1 MLFIFSNFRNPILF
15 SYLLL
20 LSSFSPH
27 LLCFS
32 LLSLSISLS
41 RLRSLS
47 LSSSETQFLLLL
59 LLLLNPF
66 ESMRIQPDSRYD
78 CGTDT
83 LDLGAIGFFGAV
95 FFSTWQKP
103 EPFSFM
109 TLWDHCILTH
119 FNTSMSM
126 PTIQFK
132 MKWAQKRSTN
142 NTNLQS
148 NLPKMRRKQL
158 RIFYVRIW
166 HKWRRCDTM
175 KLEIRMKFDQFF
187 FIVLVFDLGFEI
199 HFFYTFSID
208 ICTYDFGMCSC
219 LRLLSVYLR
228 FF

>member
-1 MLFIFSNFRNPILF
+1 MLIFCITKAIGLVVFSQQIREKNGMERVSTTFAFHFFQFPKSNTFL
-15 SYLLL
+15 YLLL

-83 LDLGAIGFFGAV
+83 LDLGVIGFCGAV

-103 EPFSFM
+103 EPFF
-109 TLWDHCILTH
+109 L
-119 FNTSMSM
+119 
-126 PTIQFK
+126 
-132 MKWAQKRSTN
+132 
-142 NTNLQS
+142 
-148 NLPKMRRKQL
+148 
-158 RIFYVRIW
+158 
-166 HKWRRCDTM
+166 
-175 KLEIRMKFDQFF
+175 
-187 FIVLVFDLGFEI
+187 
-199 HFFYTFSID
+199 
-208 ICTYDFGMCSC
+208 YDFMRS
-219 LRLLSVYLR
+219 LY
-228 FF
+228 FDTF